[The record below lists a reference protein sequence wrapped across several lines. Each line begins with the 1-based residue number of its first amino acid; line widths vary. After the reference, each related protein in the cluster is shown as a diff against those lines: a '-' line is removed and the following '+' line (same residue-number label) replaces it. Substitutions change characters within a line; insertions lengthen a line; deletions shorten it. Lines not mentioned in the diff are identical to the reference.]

1 MELKQDVKVFL
12 KGESP
17 WAIITEIIDETHIK
31 AKINNDLVNTKEH
44 GISLGD
50 ILNFELQ
57 EIVEGYPN
65 WEHVLSDKFDNKSKG
80 RDTIMRCEIC
90 NNFVDI
96 ENEDKTDQ
104 IAMCN
109 NCRYNLVNEF
119 TTTIYK
125 TFTIEIA
132 HMLPGHP
139 TCGVVHGHSM
149 DITVGVTGPVNLKT
163 GMVIDFK
170 VIKSFVKEIV
180 IDKFDHSYL
189 NDTFKIPTAEILSYY
204 IFSKLKYNNLNVT
217 VVRVHET
224 KNNYAEIRAN

>member
-1 MELKQDVKVFL
+1 MELNQDVKVFL

-17 WAIITEIIDETHIK
+17 WGIVTEIIDETHIK
-31 AKINNDLVNTKEH
+31 AKINNNLVNSKEH
-44 GISLGD
+44 GIFFGD
-50 ILNFELQ
+50 IVNFELR
-57 EIVEGYPN
+57 ELVEGYPS
-65 WEHVLSDKFDNKSKG
+65 WEHNIKKPIIK
-80 RDTIMRCEIC
+80 CEIC
-90 NNFVDI
+90 NNI
-96 ENEDKTDQ
+96 IPKENKTDK
-104 IAMCN
+104 IIMCN
-109 NCRYNLVNEF
+109 SCRYDLINEF
-119 TTTIYK
+119 TTTVYK

-132 HMLPGHP
+132 HMLPNHI

-149 DITVGVTGPVNLKT
+149 DITVGVSGMVNLET

-170 VIKSFVKEIV
+170 ILKEIIKELI

-224 KNNYAEIRAN
+224 KNNYAEIRLNK